1 MKQRLMVPNLTIFY
15 TSEKSELLLKLWLQ
29 YQLTEI
35 PFFFLANDLLI
46 ICNSLATVEN

>member
-35 PFFFLANDLLI
+35 PIFLANDLLI

>member
-15 TSEKSELLLKLWLQ
+15 TSEKSELLLKLQ

-35 PFFFLANDLLI
+35 PIFLANDLLI